1 MECHKLEGG
10 CIGLPASLALA
21 DAEFSSGAILTS
33 RAFPA
38 RRAGA
43 SYDSRGIGNKER
55 VMWTSTVENNIR
67 EILRCVYYRPN
78 RHHHLGRP
86 FLTAYQ
92 LEIEYDRRFPEL
104 RRQLGLTIGGSGS
117 GEHQSLPQWLARNLS
132 QRIRNGDIEDIEGGF
147 LSDLHRA
154 DISFNGPGGPVR
166 SSVGDISIFR
176 LIESD

>member
-1 MECHKLEGG
+1 
-10 CIGLPASLALA
+10 
-21 DAEFSSGAILTS
+21 
-33 RAFPA
+33 
-38 RRAGA
+38 
-43 SYDSRGIGNKER
+43 
-55 VMWTSTVENNIR
+55 MWTLTVEDNIR
-67 EILRCVYYRPN
+67 DILGDVYYRPN

-92 LEIEYDRRFPEL
+92 LAIEYDRRFPEL
-104 RRQLGLTIGGSGS
+104 RAQLGLTIGGSGS

-132 QRIRNGDIEDIEGGF
+132 QRIRRGEIEDIEGGF

-154 DISFNGPGGPVR
+154 GISFNSRGRIVQ